1 MRSPRPAAKIKAFMV
16 ASERIAEARRLAL
29 EPVEQA
35 CERQERTVALG
46 DTAHILHEARR
57 VGEILR
63 LAIAILDAREDSEH
77 LEVALQSHPLE
88 GAIEVAK
95 VLGHRQLGRAG
106 RFPVPHG
113 PVEHALLI
121 PTDEG

>member
-46 DTAHILHEARR
+46 DTAHVLHEARG

-77 LEVALQSHPLE
+77 LEVALQPHPLE
-88 GAIEVAK
+88 GAIEVAEILRDRK
-95 VLGHRQLGRAG
+95 SV
-106 RFPVPHG
+106 V
-113 PVEHALLI
+113 
-121 PTDEG
+121 